1 MTQDTVIDAF
11 VAHLRTNGYP
21 TLQINNRPDKKN
33 SKTPDIDAIARP
45 FAIEH
50 TSIDTVANQRRDS
63 KRFLRVVDGLRNEFD
78 NSVPCRLNITI
89 PYEGVQT
96 GQNWKEIKHAFRG
109 WITNYAVNLSDGI
122 HTIKK
127 VPGIPFE
134 FFVRKKTGS
143 MPGIIFS
150 RIAPTDNSLPDRIRK
165 LFMRK
170 ARKLRIY
177 KDLKYITILLVES
190 EDVALMN
197 EGIALEAMRTGLSCS
212 LPDGID
218 RLWYVATDI
227 PEELL
232 FYDFTAAICKQ

>member
-89 PYEGVQT
+89 LYEGVQT

-109 WITNYAVNLSDGI
+109 WITNYAVRY
-122 HTIKK
+122 
-127 VPGIPFE
+127 P
-134 FFVRKKTGS
+134 RQ
-143 MPGIIFS
+143 S
-150 RIAPTDNSLPDRIRK
+150 RG
-165 LFMRK
+165 
-170 ARKLRIY
+170 
-177 KDLKYITILLVES
+177 LVETVNRS
-190 EDVALMN
+190 K
-197 EGIALEAMRTGLSCS
+197 
-212 LPDGID
+212 
-218 RLWYVATDI
+218 RLKTVSYLKVATLRQTFLTD
-227 PEELL
+227 PAFCPLPPV
-232 FYDFTAAICKQ
+232 F